1 MRILVCVAAA
11 TMFAASAMGATLS
24 ISIGVRET
32 DAGGGPD
39 NGIGGNG
46 GSTGGIEF
54 INLDGLTLALN
65 NTWQQFSFDVAAAN
79 FNGQVTPFAG
89 ATANGVLDGSY
100 GTLEHIRIKSNGN
113 TAPISLWIDDVVN
126 TIDPAG
132 PPPPQSV
139 LIGNGFEGFAD
150 GTQVMFLDPGFS
162 GSTTANVLA
171 GSTSGVDSSM
181 FLNGAA
187 SYRVDFQF
195 VDNDP
200 TRWVRLTSFNALN
213 VPNPIV
219 RFDQSSV
226 VSFWMKS
233 VPEPSTLVLLL
244 LTVAGMSLQ
253 RRSAA
258 LPVSKLVRR

>member
-1 MRILVCVAAA
+1 
-11 TMFAASAMGATLS
+11 MFAASAVGDTVN

-32 DAGGGPD
+32 NRSGGAD
-39 NGIGGNG
+39 NGIGGDG
-46 GSTGGIEF
+46 GANGGIEF
-54 INLDGLTLALN
+54 INLDGLTLTLN
-65 NTWQQFSFDVAAAN
+65 GTWQQFSFDLGSAN
-79 FNGQVTPFAG
+79 LNGQVTAFAG
-89 ATANGVLDGSY
+89 ATANSVLEGSY

-113 TAPISLWIDDVVN
+113 AEPLTLWIDDVVN
-126 TIDPAG
+126 TIDPPG
-132 PPPPQSV
+132 PAPPQSV

-150 GTQVMFLDPGFS
+150 GTEVMFQEPSFS
-162 GSTTANVLA
+162 GSTMANVLA

-200 TRWVRLTSFNALN
+200 TRWVRLTSFNTLN

-226 VSFWMKS
+226 VSFWMKGGDI
-233 VPEPSTLVLLL
+233 PEPSTLVLLGLCGL
-244 LTVAGMSLQ
+244 LPWRG
-253 RRSAA
+253 RR
-258 LPVSKLVRR
+258 

>member
-11 TMFAASAMGATLS
+11 AMFTASAMGATLS

-32 DAGGGPD
+32 GFSGGAD

-46 GSTGGIEF
+46 GATGGIEF
-54 INLDGLTLALN
+54 INRDGLTLTLDG
-65 NTWQQFSFDVAAAN
+65 TWQQFSFDMGAAIV
-79 FNGQVTPFAG
+79 NGQVTPFAG
-89 ATANGVLDGSY
+89 ATANGVLDGQY

-113 TAPISLWIDDVVN
+113 SAPISLWIDDVVN
-126 TIDPAG
+126 TVDPPG

-150 GTQVMFLDPGFS
+150 GTEVMFQEPSFS
-162 GSTTANVLA
+162 GSTTANILA

-200 TRWVRLTSFNALN
+200 TRWVRLTSFNTLN

-219 RFDQSSV
+219 RWDQSSV
-226 VSFWMKS
+226 VSFWMKG
-233 VPEPSTLVLLL
+233 VPEPSTLVLLGL
-244 LTVAGMSLQ
+244 SGLSP
-253 RRSAA
+253 RRG
-258 LPVSKLVRR
+258 RRRKK

>member
-1 MRILVCVAAA
+1 MRILVFVAAA
-11 TMFAASAMGATLS
+11 TMFAATAMSATLS

-32 DAGGGPD
+32 NAGGGAD

-46 GSTGGIEF
+46 GAAGGIEF
-54 INLDGLTLALN
+54 INRDGLTLTLN
-65 NTWQQFSFDVAAAN
+65 GTWQQFSFDLAN
-79 FNGQVTPFAG
+79 ANLNGQVTAFAG
-89 ATANGVLDGSY
+89 ATANGVLEGSY
-100 GTLEHIRIKSNGN
+100 GTLEHIRIKSNGS

-126 TIDPAG
+126 TVDPAG

-150 GTQVMFLDPGFS
+150 GTEVMFQEPGFS
-162 GSTTANVLA
+162 GSTTANILA

-187 SYRVDFQF
+187 SYGVDFQF

-200 TRWVRLTSFNALN
+200 TRWVRLTSFNTLN

-226 VSFWMKS
+226 VSFWMKG
-233 VPEPSTLVLLL
+233 VPEPSTLVLLGL
-244 LTVAGMSLQ
+244 SGLWPCRG
-253 RRSAA
+253 RRRKS
-258 LPVSKLVRR
+258 